1 MLPRPNSGPDNGR
14 NKARLRGEF
23 QGMARTATKTR
34 ESGKGALRKPA
45 APGTK
50 AGAKGSGQVQSLDRA
65 LSILERLAEAD
76 GMTLTDLAQSVGL
89 APSTTHRLL
98 TTLQQ
103 RRFADFDEDYSVW
116 VIGVGAFNVGNA
128 FLRNRRIVTLGRPVM
143 RRLMEDVGETVNLA
157 VEDKDEL
164 VYVTQF
170 ESHAPMRAFF
180 RPGRRAPMHASAIGK
195 AMLAES
201 DDDFLTEYLHR
212 KGMPRFT
219 DKTIVDPAR
228 LRAELAQVRERGW
241 AVDDEEHTVGMR
253 CVAATIHNEHGEV
266 IAGVSLSGPSVRVTE
281 TRLGELGARVVHAAN
296 QITEQIGGVAPQSR
310 RRG

>member
-1 MLPRPNSGPDNGR
+1 MP
-14 NKARLRGEF
+14 
-23 QGMARTATKTR
+23 RTAAKSR
-34 ESGKGALRKPA
+34 GAKRDAGKG
-45 APGTK
+45 G
-50 AGAKGSGQVQSLDRA
+50 GQVQSLDRA
-65 LSILERLAEAD
+65 LSILERLAGAD

-103 RRFADFDEDYSVW
+103 RHFADFDEEYGVW

-128 FLRNRRIVTLGRPVM
+128 FLRNRRLVTLGRPVM

-157 VEDKDEL
+157 VEDQNEL

-180 RPGRRAPMHASAIGK
+180 RPGRRAPMHASAVGK
-195 AMLAES
+195 AMLAEI
-201 DDDFLTEYLHR
+201 DDAALTALLHR

-219 DKTIVDPAR
+219 DKTIVDPTA
-228 LRAELAQVRERGW
+228 LRAELAKTRARGW
-241 AVDDEEHTVGMR
+241 GVDDEEHTVGMR

-266 IAGVSLSGPSVRVTE
+266 IAGVSVSGPSVRVTE
-281 TRLGELGARVVHAAN
+281 TRLGELGARVVQAAKE
-296 QITEQIGGVAPQSR
+296 ITEQIGGVVP
-310 RRG
+310 

>member
-1 MLPRPNSGPDNGR
+1 MAAQRGPNEGQG
-14 NKARLRGEF
+14 KGENRR
-23 QGMARTATKTR
+23 MAKIAARTRDASR
-34 ESGKGALRKPA
+34 AAGRKGAA
-45 APGTK
+45 VGTK
-50 AGAKGSGQVQSLDRA
+50 GAGQVQSLDRA

-103 RRFADFDEDYSVW
+103 RRFADFDEEYGVW

-128 FLRNRRIVTLGRPVM
+128 FLRNRRIVSLGRPVM

-157 VEDKDEL
+157 VEDQNEL

-180 RPGRRAPMHASAIGK
+180 RPGRRAPMHASAVGK
-195 AMLAES
+195 AMLAEM
-201 DDDFLTEYLHR
+201 DDATVTELLHR

-219 DKTIVDPAR
+219 DKTLIDPAA
-228 LRAELAQVRERGW
+228 LRAELVRVRERGW

-253 CVAATIHNEHGEV
+253 CVAATIHNEHAEV

-281 TRLGELGARVVHAAN
+281 TRLGELGARVVKAAN
-296 QITEQIGGVAPQSR
+296 EITEQIGGIVPRGR
-310 RRG
+310 RR

>member
-1 MLPRPNSGPDNGR
+1 MPKS
-14 NKARLRGEF
+14 A
-23 QGMARTATKTR
+23 AKTR
-34 ESGKGALRKPA
+34 EAGKGALRKSA
-45 APGTK
+45 AQG
-50 AGAKGSGQVQSLDRA
+50 GQVQSLDRA

-103 RRFADFDEDYSVW
+103 RRFADFDEEYGLW

-157 VEDKDEL
+157 VEDQNEL

-180 RPGRRAPMHASAIGK
+180 RPGRRAPMHASAVGK
-195 AMLAES
+195 AMLAEI
-201 DDDFLTEYLHR
+201 DDAALTDLLHR

-219 DKTIVDPAR
+219 DKTIVDPSA
-228 LRAELAQVRERGW
+228 LRAELVKTRERGW
-241 AVDDEEHTVGMR
+241 GLDDEEHTVGMR

-266 IAGVSLSGPSVRVTE
+266 IAGVSVSGPSVRVTE
-281 TRLGELGARVVHAAN
+281 TRLGELGAKVVQAAN
-296 QITEQIGGVAPQSR
+296 QITEQIGGLVPGQRGRGAAR
-310 RRG
+310 RP

>member
-1 MLPRPNSGPDNGR
+1 
-14 NKARLRGEF
+14 
-23 QGMARTATKTR
+23 MARTTARTR
-34 ESGKGALRKPA
+34 DAGKGAAARRPA
-45 APGTK
+45 SQG
-50 AGAKGSGQVQSLDRA
+50 GQVQSLDRA

-103 RRFADFDEDYSVW
+103 RRFAAFDEEYSVW

-157 VEDKDEL
+157 VQDQNEL

-180 RPGRRAPMHASAIGK
+180 RPGRRAPMHASAVGK
-195 AMLAES
+195 AMLAEM
-201 DDDFLTEYLHR
+201 DDAVLTEVLHH

-219 DKTIVDPAR
+219 DRTIVDPAQ
-228 LRAELAQVRERGW
+228 LRRELAHIRERGW

-281 TRLGELGARVVHAAN
+281 TRLGELGARVVQAAN
-296 QITEQIGGVAPQSR
+296 AITEQIGGVVPRALRQG
-310 RRG
+310 RGTRA

>member
-1 MLPRPNSGPDNGR
+1 MP
-14 NKARLRGEF
+14 
-23 QGMARTATKTR
+23 RTAA
-34 ESGKGALRKPA
+34 KGAGRKGA
-45 APGTK
+45 APG
-50 AGAKGSGQVQSLDRA
+50 AKGVGPVQSLDRA
-65 LSILERLAEAD
+65 LSMLERLAEAD

-103 RRFADFDEDYSVW
+103 RRFADFDEEYGVW

-157 VEDKDEL
+157 VEDQNEL

-180 RPGRRAPMHASAIGK
+180 RPGRRAPMHASAVGK
-195 AMLAES
+195 AMLAEM
-201 DDDFLTEYLHR
+201 DDAALAELLHR

-219 DKTIVDPAR
+219 DKTIVEPAA
-228 LRAELAQVRERGW
+228 LRAELARTRERGW
-241 AVDDEEHTVGMR
+241 GVDDEEHTMGMR

-281 TRLGELGARVVHAAN
+281 GRLGELGARVVQAADE
-296 QITEQIGGVAPQSR
+296 ITEQIGGVAPSR
-310 RRG
+310 QHRGAT

>member
-1 MLPRPNSGPDNGR
+1 MQGR
-14 NKARLRGEF
+14 DKARIGF
-23 QGMARTATKTR
+23 QGESHSMPKTATRTRDAARGSARKT
-34 ESGKGALRKPA
+34 A
-45 APGTK
+45 AQG
-50 AGAKGSGQVQSLDRA
+50 GQVQSLGRA
-65 LSILERLAEAD
+65 LSILERLADAD

-103 RRFADFDEDYSVW
+103 RRFADFDEEYGVW

-157 VEDKDEL
+157 VEDQSEL

-180 RPGRRAPMHASAIGK
+180 RPGRRAPMHASAVGK
-195 AMLAES
+195 AMLAEM
-201 DDDFLTEYLHR
+201 DDAKVTDYLHR

-219 DKTIVDPAR
+219 DKTIVDPAA
-228 LRAELAQVRERGW
+228 LRAELQQVRERGW

-253 CVAATIHNEHGEV
+253 CVASTIHNEHGEV
-266 IAGVSLSGPSVRVTE
+266 IAGVSVSGPSVRVTE
-281 TRLGELGARVVHAAN
+281 TRLGELGARVVQAAN
-296 QITEQIGGVAPQSR
+296 EITEQIGGAVPLSR
-310 RRG
+310 RQVTARGG

>member
-1 MLPRPNSGPDNGR
+1 
-14 NKARLRGEF
+14 
-23 QGMARTATKTR
+23 MARTAAKAR
-34 ESGKGALRKPA
+34 DAGKGAVRRTA
-45 APGTK
+45 AQG
-50 AGAKGSGQVQSLDRA
+50 GQVQSLDRA

-98 TTLQQ
+98 TTLEQ
-103 RRFADFDEDYSVW
+103 RRFAAFDEEYGVW

-157 VEDKDEL
+157 VQDQNEL

-180 RPGRRAPMHASAIGK
+180 RPGRRAPMHASAVGK
-195 AMLAES
+195 AMLAEV
-201 DDDFLTEYLHR
+201 DDAVLTEVLHQ

-219 DKTIVDPAR
+219 DKTIVEPAA
-228 LRAELAQVRERGW
+228 LRRELARIRERGW

-281 TRLGELGARVVHAAN
+281 TRLGELGARVVQAAN
-296 QITEQIGGVAPQSR
+296 AITEQIGGTVPRHR
-310 RRG
+310 RQDSAERG

>member
-1 MLPRPNSGPDNGR
+1 MLRPA
-14 NKARLRGEF
+14 KLRGEF
-23 QGMARTATKTR
+23 RTMPRTAAKKREATNGATR
-34 ESGKGALRKPA
+34 KSA
-45 APGTK
+45 AQG
-50 AGAKGSGQVQSLDRA
+50 GQVQSLDRA

-103 RRFADFDEDYSVW
+103 RRFADFDTDYGVW
-116 VIGVGAFNVGNA
+116 VIGVAAFNVGNA

-180 RPGRRAPMHASAIGK
+180 RPGRRAPMHASAVGK
-195 AMLAES
+195 AMLAEM
-201 DDDFLTEYLHR
+201 DDEMLKDILHS

-219 DKTIVDPAR
+219 DKTIVDPAA
-228 LRAELAQVRERGW
+228 LRAELLKTRERGW
-241 AVDDEEHTVGMR
+241 GVDDEEHTVGMR

-281 TRLGELGARVVHAAN
+281 TRLAELGAKVVQAAN
-296 QITEQIGGVAPQSR
+296 EISEQIGGVVPRHLRQGAVMR
-310 RRG
+310 T

>member
-1 MLPRPNSGPDNGR
+1 MP
-14 NKARLRGEF
+14 K
-23 QGMARTATKTR
+23 TATRTR
-34 ESGKGALRKPA
+34 DA
-45 APGTK
+45 
-50 AGAKGSGQVQSLDRA
+50 AKGSARKTAAQGGQVQSLGRA
-65 LSILERLAEAD
+65 LSILERLADAD

-103 RRFADFDEDYSVW
+103 RRFADFDEEYGVW

-157 VEDKDEL
+157 VEDQSEL

-180 RPGRRAPMHASAIGK
+180 RPGRRAPMHASAVGK
-195 AMLAES
+195 AMLAEM
-201 DDDFLTEYLHR
+201 DDAKVTDYLHR

-219 DKTIVDPAR
+219 DKTIVDPAA
-228 LRAELAQVRERGW
+228 LRAELQQVRERGW

-253 CVAATIHNEHGEV
+253 CVASTIHNEHGEV
-266 IAGVSLSGPSVRVTE
+266 IAGVSVSGPSVRVTE
-281 TRLGELGARVVHAAN
+281 TRLGELGARVVQAAN
-296 QITEQIGGVAPQSR
+296 EITEQIGGVVPLSR
-310 RRG
+310 RQVTARGG

>member
-1 MLPRPNSGPDNGR
+1 MP
-14 NKARLRGEF
+14 K
-23 QGMARTATKTR
+23 TATRTRDAARGSARKT
-34 ESGKGALRKPA
+34 A
-45 APGTK
+45 AQG
-50 AGAKGSGQVQSLDRA
+50 GQVQSLGRA
-65 LSILERLAEAD
+65 LSILERLADAD

-103 RRFADFDEDYSVW
+103 RRFADFDEEYGVW

-157 VEDKDEL
+157 VEDQSEL

-180 RPGRRAPMHASAIGK
+180 RPGRRAPMHASAVGK
-195 AMLAES
+195 AMLAEM
-201 DDDFLTEYLHR
+201 DDAKVTDYLHR

-219 DKTIVDPAR
+219 DKTIVDPAA
-228 LRAELAQVRERGW
+228 LRAELQQVRERGW

-253 CVAATIHNEHGEV
+253 CVASTIHNEHGEV
-266 IAGVSLSGPSVRVTE
+266 IAGVSVSGPSVRVTE
-281 TRLGELGARVVHAAN
+281 TRLGELGARVVQAAN
-296 QITEQIGGVAPQSR
+296 EITEQIGGVVPLSR
-310 RRG
+310 RQVTARGG

>member
-1 MLPRPNSGPDNGR
+1 MP
-14 NKARLRGEF
+14 K
-23 QGMARTATKTR
+23 TATRTRDAGRGSVRKT
-34 ESGKGALRKPA
+34 A
-45 APGTK
+45 AQG
-50 AGAKGSGQVQSLDRA
+50 GQVQSLGRA

-76 GMTLTDLAQSVGL
+76 GLTLTDLAQSVGL

-103 RRFADFDEDYSVW
+103 RRFADFDEEYGVW

-143 RRLMEDVGETVNLA
+143 RRLMEDIGETVNLA
-157 VEDKDEL
+157 VEDQSEL

-180 RPGRRAPMHASAIGK
+180 RPGRRAPMHASAVGK
-195 AMLAES
+195 AMLAEM
-201 DDDFLTEYLHR
+201 DDATVTDYLHR

-219 DKTIVDPAR
+219 DKTIVDPAA
-228 LRAELAQVRERGW
+228 LRSELLRIRERGW

-253 CVAATIHNEHGEV
+253 CVASTIHNEHGEV
-266 IAGVSLSGPSVRVTE
+266 IAGVSVSGPSVRVTE
-281 TRLGELGARVVHAAN
+281 TRLGELGARVVQAAN
-296 QITEQIGGVAPQSR
+296 EITEQIGGVVPLSR
-310 RRG
+310 RQIAVRRG

>member
-1 MLPRPNSGPDNGR
+1 
-14 NKARLRGEF
+14 
-23 QGMARTATKTR
+23 MARTAARTR
-34 ESGKGALRKPA
+34 EAGKGAQRRTA
-45 APGTK
+45 AQG
-50 AGAKGSGQVQSLDRA
+50 GQVQSLDRA
-65 LSILERLAEAD
+65 LSILERLADAD

-103 RRFADFDEDYSVW
+103 RRFADFDEEYGVW
-116 VIGVGAFNVGNA
+116 VIGVSAFNVGNA
-128 FLRNRRIVTLGRPVM
+128 FLRNRRIITLGRPVM

-195 AMLAES
+195 AMLAER
-201 DDDFLTEYLHR
+201 DDTTLTDYLHK

-219 DKTIVDPAR
+219 EKTIVDPAA
-228 LRAELAQVRERGW
+228 LRHELAQVRERGW

-266 IAGVSLSGPSVRVTE
+266 IAGVSLSGPSVRVTQG
-281 TRLGELGARVVHAAN
+281 RLGELGARVVQAAN
-296 QITEQIGGVAPQSR
+296 EITVQIGGTVPRHR
-310 RRG
+310 REGAEWD

>member
-1 MLPRPNSGPDNGR
+1 
-14 NKARLRGEF
+14 
-23 QGMARTATKTR
+23 MARIAAKMR
-34 ESGKGALRKPA
+34 EVGKGAVRRSA
-45 APGTK
+45 AQG
-50 AGAKGSGQVQSLDRA
+50 GQVQSLDRA
-65 LSILERLAEAD
+65 LSILERLADAD

-103 RRFADFDEDYSVW
+103 RRFADFDDDYGVW

-128 FLRNRRIVTLGRPVM
+128 FLRNRRIVSLGRPVM
-143 RRLMEDVGETVNLA
+143 RRLMEEVGETVNLA

-195 AMLAES
+195 AMLAEF
-201 DDDFLTEYLHR
+201 DDAALTGFLHR

-219 DKTIVDPAR
+219 DKTIVDPAA
-228 LRAELAQVRERGW
+228 LRCELARIRERGW

-253 CVAATIHNEHGEV
+253 CVAATLHNEHGEV

-281 TRLGELGARVVHAAN
+281 NRLGELGARVVQAAN
-296 QITEQIGGVAPQSR
+296 QITEQIGGVVPRYR
-310 RRG
+310 RQAAAEQG

>member
-1 MLPRPNSGPDNGR
+1 
-14 NKARLRGEF
+14 
-23 QGMARTATKTR
+23 MAKSAAKTR
-34 ESGKGALRKPA
+34 EAGRGGPRKTAGA
-45 APGTK
+45 GGK
-50 AGAKGSGQVQSLDRA
+50 AGGQVQSLDRA
-65 LSILERLAEAD
+65 LSILERLADAD

-103 RRFADFDEDYSVW
+103 RRFADFDEEYGVW

-128 FLRNRRIVTLGRPVM
+128 FLRNRRIVTLGRPMM

-157 VEDKDEL
+157 VEDQNEL

-180 RPGRRAPMHASAIGK
+180 RPGRRAPMHASAVGK
-195 AMLAES
+195 AMLAEM
-201 DDDFLTEYLHR
+201 DEATLTELLHR

-219 DKTIVDPAR
+219 DKTLVDPAA
-228 LRAELAQVRERGW
+228 LRAELVTVRERGW
-241 AVDDEEHTVGMR
+241 AVDNEEHTIGMR

-266 IAGVSLSGPSVRVTE
+266 IAGVSLTGPSVRVTE
-281 TRLGELGARVVHAAN
+281 ARLGELGGRVVQAAN
-296 QITEQIGGVAPQSR
+296 EITEQIGGVPPQSR
-310 RRG
+310 RREGAARR

>member
-1 MLPRPNSGPDNGR
+1 MQGR
-14 NKARLRGEF
+14 DKARIGF
-23 QGMARTATKTR
+23 QGESHSMPKTATRTRDAARGSARKT
-34 ESGKGALRKPA
+34 A
-45 APGTK
+45 AQG
-50 AGAKGSGQVQSLDRA
+50 GQVQSLGRA
-65 LSILERLAEAD
+65 LSILERLADAD

-103 RRFADFDEDYSVW
+103 RRFADFDEEYGVW

-157 VEDKDEL
+157 VEDQSEL

-180 RPGRRAPMHASAIGK
+180 RPGRRAPMHASAVGK
-195 AMLAES
+195 AMLAEM
-201 DDDFLTEYLHR
+201 DDAKVTDYLHR

-219 DKTIVDPAR
+219 DKTIVDPAA
-228 LRAELAQVRERGW
+228 LRAELQQVRERGW

-253 CVAATIHNEHGEV
+253 CVASTIHNEHGEV
-266 IAGVSLSGPSVRVTE
+266 IAGVSVSGPSVRVTE
-281 TRLGELGARVVHAAN
+281 TRLGELGARVVQAAN
-296 QITEQIGGVAPQSR
+296 EITEQIGGVVPLSR
-310 RRG
+310 RQVTARGG

>member
-1 MLPRPNSGPDNGR
+1 
-14 NKARLRGEF
+14 
-23 QGMARTATKTR
+23 MARTAAKTR
-34 ESGKGALRKPA
+34 EASKGAPRRTA
-45 APGTK
+45 AQG
-50 AGAKGSGQVQSLDRA
+50 GQVQSLDRA
-65 LSILERLAEAD
+65 LSILERLADAD

-103 RRFADFDEDYSVW
+103 RRFADFDKEYGVW

-128 FLRNRRIVTLGRPVM
+128 FLRNRRIITLGRPVM

-195 AMLAES
+195 AMLAER
-201 DDDFLTEYLHR
+201 DDATLTDYLHK

-219 DKTIVDPAR
+219 EKTIVDPGG
-228 LRAELAQVRERGW
+228 LRRELAQVRERGW

-253 CVAATIHNEHGEV
+253 CVAATIHNEHGDV
-266 IAGVSLSGPSVRVTE
+266 IAGVSLSGPSVRVTQG
-281 TRLGELGARVVHAAN
+281 RLGELGARVVQAAN
-296 QITEQIGGVAPQSR
+296 EITVQIGGVVPRHR
-310 RRG
+310 REGAGRD

>member
-1 MLPRPNSGPDNGR
+1 
-14 NKARLRGEF
+14 
-23 QGMARTATKTR
+23 MAKSATKSR
-34 ESGKGALRKPA
+34 DAGRPAARKSA
-45 APGTK
+45 APG
-50 AGAKGSGQVQSLDRA
+50 GKGVGQVQSLDRA

-103 RRFADFDEDYSVW
+103 RRFAAFDEEYGVW

-128 FLRNRRIVTLGRPVM
+128 FLRNRRIVSLGRPVM

-157 VEDKDEL
+157 VEDQNEL

-180 RPGRRAPMHASAIGK
+180 RPGRRAPMHASAVGK
-195 AMLAES
+195 AMLAEM
-201 DDDFLTEYLHR
+201 DDATVTELLHR

-219 DKTIVDPAR
+219 DKTLIDPAA
-228 LRAELAQVRERGW
+228 LRGELARVRERGW

-253 CVAATIHNEHGEV
+253 CVAATIHNEHAEV

-281 TRLGELGARVVHAAN
+281 TRLGELGARVVKAAN
-296 QITEQIGGVAPQSR
+296 EITEQIGGVVPHSR
-310 RRG
+310 RREGAGRG

>member
-1 MLPRPNSGPDNGR
+1 
-14 NKARLRGEF
+14 
-23 QGMARTATKTR
+23 MARTAARKR
-34 ESGKGALRKPA
+34 DPGKGAPRRSA
-45 APGTK
+45 AQG
-50 AGAKGSGQVQSLDRA
+50 GQVQSLDRA
-65 LSILERLAEAD
+65 LSILERLAEED

-103 RRFADFDEDYSVW
+103 RRFADFDEEYSVW

-128 FLRNRRIVTLGRPVM
+128 FLRNRRIVTLGRPMM

-157 VEDKDEL
+157 VEDQNEL

-180 RPGRRAPMHASAIGK
+180 RPGRRAPMHASAVGK
-195 AMLAES
+195 AMLAEM
-201 DDDFLTEYLHR
+201 DDALLTEILHK

-219 DKTIVDPAR
+219 DKTIVDPAA
-228 LRAELAQVRERGW
+228 LRRELAHIRERGW

-253 CVAATIHNEHGEV
+253 CVAATIHNEHGDV

-281 TRLGELGARVVHAAN
+281 TRLGALGARVVQAAN
-296 QITEQIGGVAPQSR
+296 AITEQIGGVVPHHR
-310 RRG
+310 RQDSAERG